1 MSELTKEDVWR
12 MFAETDRRLDQR
24 FQETDRRFRETEQM
38 FRETDRRLDQRFQET
53 DKELRRLEGIFT
65 GQWGK
70 LVEALVT
77 PSALRLFQERG
88 VKVTETSR
96 RVERVRDGL
105 QMEIDILLSNT
116 QEAVV
121 VEVKTTLKVED
132 VREFLEQLERFTFFF
147 PRCKGMSIY
156 GGVAAIRIEEDAD
169 KFAYRQGL
177 FVLTG
182 SGEGLITM
190 LNSPDFKP
198 KDFGEAKGGAGDSRL
213 KTKD

>member
-1 MSELTKEDVWR
+1 MTELTKEDVWR

-24 FQETDRRFRETEQM
+24 FRETEQRFRETEQM
-38 FRETDRRLDQRFQET
+38 FRETDRRLDQRFRETEQMFRET

-70 LVEALVT
+70 LVEALVA

-105 QMEIDILLSNT
+105 QMELDILLSNT

-121 VEVKTTLKVED
+121 IEVKTTLKVED

-147 PRCKGMSIY
+147 PRYKGMSIY
-156 GGVAAIRIEEDAD
+156 GGVAAIHIEEDAD
-169 KFAYRQGL
+169 KFACRQGL

-198 KDFGEAKGGAGDSRL
+198 KDFGEAKA
-213 KTKD
+213 